1 MKTIQVMPAE
11 EIKIQFTDG
20 KEYTASFNMLAVAH
34 MQQAM
39 MSENTDSVSVL
50 EFGALVL
57 YGTIRA
63 NDDTFTLD
71 EAKALALAMRPT
83 DLNGIIQTYTE
94 SMGAADKSAVK
105 EAQKEVIAQML
116 LKMSRLK

>member
-94 SMGAADKSAVK
+94 SMGAADNSAVK
-105 EAQKEVIAQML
+105 EAQKKVIAQML